1 METKLYIQGGA
12 LMHTLKTTPLYYG
25 KSPARGD
32 FLKTKGQYALIQVLD
47 QWITEALEYAMQSN
61 MFKEAYSKL
70 PSLDFFIANPQENMF
85 LAANLLASEDSSGRA
100 FPMVLSHLLEIDLPY
115 ENLLYAPYSY
125 KHVLVDLF
133 QNNRALRGIKD
144 SDLLFGKLNH
154 LPNQIQVLSERECVG
169 FYENHTMHSFA
180 QLMKLSIYELAQSM
194 IGLGLLLQP
203 ILQNGTSRLNK
214 VLILPINNPAYCYEI
229 AAFWVSII
237 CRFLKQHNTEV
248 LIGLL
253 HREQPVLFFG
263 FQGADILA
271 LSNIFTQNMDSKH
284 WVSLIQAQWI
294 DTYLEQNAGLATL
307 EQSLC
312 QRQLSLNQGL
322 KLFRQ
327 TFLGE

>member
-1 METKLYIQGGA
+1 METNLYIQGGA

-144 SDLLFGKLNH
+144 SDLLFGK
-154 LPNQIQVLSERECVG
+154 G
-169 FYENHTMHSFA
+169 FVA
-180 QLMKLSIYELAQSM
+180 Q
-194 IGLGLLLQP
+194 
-203 ILQNGTSRLNK
+203 
-214 VLILPINNPAYCYEI
+214 
-229 AAFWVSII
+229 
-237 CRFLKQHNTEV
+237 
-248 LIGLL
+248 
-253 HREQPVLFFG
+253 
-263 FQGADILA
+263 
-271 LSNIFTQNMDSKH
+271 
-284 WVSLIQAQWI
+284 
-294 DTYLEQNAGLATL
+294 TYL
-307 EQSLC
+307 
-312 QRQLSLNQGL
+312 
-322 KLFRQ
+322 
-327 TFLGE
+327 